1 MLTDKIRRVR
11 GEAGFTLVELLV
23 AIVIMGIIT
32 VPLSDVV
39 ISALKHTGTTSD
51 RLALSH
57 DAQISSSYFARDVAA
72 LGLRTKTG
80 WTFGGAMPY
89 KPSVQLDAAY
99 NADGYTCGT
108 SATPS
113 AAIRLLS
120 DNWTT
125 QSDPPPTDVVAYYLK
140 PAGDVSELHRIKC
153 VGSSSTPESD
163 VVLAHNVKPGSV
175 TVTCSSPS
183 TCTDKPVPEQI
194 TVQFLATKPS
204 VGDYQ
209 ITLNGQRRQS

>member
-1 MLTDKIRRVR
+1 MLTDRIRRAR
-11 GEAGFTLVELLV
+11 TEAGFTLVEMLV

-32 VPLSDVV
+32 VPLSNVV
-39 ISALKHTGTTSD
+39 IGALRNTDATSN
-51 RLALSH
+51 RMAVSH
-57 DAQISSSYFARDVAA
+57 DAQISSSYFGSDVAA

-89 KPSVQLDAAY
+89 KASVQLNAVF
-99 NADGYTCGT
+99 NADGYVCGT
-108 SATPS
+108 SATPT
-113 AAIRLLS
+113 AELRLLS
-120 DNWTT
+120 DNWTA

-140 PAGDVSELHRIKC
+140 PVGGVSELHRIKC
-153 VGSSSTPESD
+153 VGSSSTPTSD

-175 TVTCSSPS
+175 TVTCSS
-183 TCTDKPVPEQI
+183 TCTGTPVPEQI
-194 TVQFLATKPS
+194 TMQFLSTKPS